1 MRLSN
6 HIKSILS
13 AALASAAITA
23 SAQTTDNLMVVNA
36 GKKGIPVQETMY
48 GLFFEDIN
56 FAADGGLYAEKVK
69 NRSFEFDDPFMGWN
83 IFGNVTICDDGPFE
97 RNPHYV
103 RLGYPSHPAFVTGL
117 ENEGFFGIGVEEG
130 KEYRFS
136 VWARTSGEKD
146 KEVIS
151 FRLCKNDTMGEDQAF
166 CRGYIEVD
174 SREWKKYEAVVTSP
188 LTEPK
193 ASLRIFLEQLSP
205 AQGVD
210 LEHISFFPVET
221 FNGHENGLRKD
232 IAEALQELNPGVFR
246 FPGGCIVEGTT
257 LETRY
262 QWKNSVGPVEN
273 RPINMNRWNYTFPH
287 RLYPD
292 YFQSYGLGFYE
303 YFLFSEEIGAEPLPV
318 ISCGMACQFQ
328 NDPATHPHASIDELG
343 SYVQDALDL
352 IEFANGAV
360 DTKWGKVRAEMGHP
374 EPFNLKYLGVGN
386 EQWSEE
392 YPEKLEVFIE
402 AIRSR
407 YPDIK
412 IIGSSGPY
420 RDGKDFDELW
430 TAMREL
436 DVDLVDEHYYAEE
449 SFFENNADRYDSYP
463 RKGPKVFAGEYA
475 CHGVDGKKWN
485 HFNAAL
491 LEAAF
496 MTGLERN
503 ADVVLMASY
512 APLLA
517 HVEGWQWRPDLVWFD
532 NLNVMRTCSY
542 YVQQLYAQNKGTE
555 VLSLTMEG
563 RTVAGK
569 DGQNQLYASVVK
581 DSNKNEYIIKVA
593 NVSSAQQEISI
604 RFDKLPRKQ
613 TLLSDEISCTTLH
626 SDESLGENSLEYP
639 DKIIPVT
646 VQLDPEQLRNNTL
659 SATVGARTFA
669 VYRIPYSE

>member
-1 MRLSN
+1 MFSSLFNRFVLAAGLALSTFG
-6 HIKSILS
+6 
-13 AALASAAITA
+13 AA
-23 SAQTTDNLMVVNA
+23 AQDNIMTVDA
-36 GKKGIPVQETMY
+36 GKKGIPVPGTMY

-83 IFGNVTICDDGPFE
+83 IFGNVTVCDDGPFE

-103 RLGYPSHPAFVTGL
+103 RLAYPGHPAFVTGL

-136 VWARTSGEKD
+136 VWARTSGD
-146 KEVIS
+146 KEKELIS
-151 FRLCKNDTMGEDQAF
+151 FRLCKNATMGDDQAF
-166 CRGYIEVD
+166 CREYIEVD
-174 SREWKKYEAVVTSP
+174 SKEWKKYEAVVTSP
-188 LTEPK
+188 ITEAR
-193 ASLRIFLEQLSP
+193 ASLRIFLEHLSP
-205 AQGVD
+205 GQGVD

-232 IAEALQELNPGVFR
+232 IAEALQDLKPGVFR

-273 RPINMNRWNYTFPH
+273 RPINMNRWNYTFQN

-318 ISCGMACQFQ
+318 ISCGLACQFQ
-328 NDPATHPHASIDELG
+328 NDPATDPHAALDELDP
-343 SYVQDALDL
+343 YVQDALDL
-352 IEFANGAV
+352 IEFANG
-360 DTKWGKVRAEMGHP
+360 DTDTQWGKVRAEMGHP

-386 EQWSEE
+386 EQWSEL
-392 YPEKLEVFIE
+392 YPERLVVFME
-402 AIRSR
+402 AIRKH

-430 TAMREL
+430 AAMREL

-449 SFFENNADRYDSYP
+449 SFFENNADRYDGYP

-517 HVEGWQWRPDLVWFD
+517 HVEGWQWRPDMVWFD
-532 NLNVMRTCSY
+532 NLHVMRTCSY
-542 YVQQLYAQNKGTE
+542 YVQQLYACNKGTE
-555 VLSLTMEG
+555 VLPLTMNG
-563 RTVAGK
+563 RPVAGK
-569 DGQNQLYASVVK
+569 EGQNQLYASVVK
-581 DSNKNEYIIKVA
+581 DSAKNEYIVKVA
-593 NVSSAQQEISI
+593 NLSSDSREISI
-604 RFDKLPRKQ
+604 CFTRLPRRQK
-613 TLLSDEISCTTLH
+613 LAPEVCCTTLH
-626 SDESLGENSLEYP
+626 SDNSLAE
-639 DKIIPVT
+639 
-646 VQLDPEQLRNNTL
+646 NTL
-659 SATVGARTFA
+659 DKPDQIVPTTSHIADGLKDNMLTTVIGPKTFA
-669 VYRIPYSE
+669 VYKLTYSE